1 MSEQKMCENKRDY
14 EVGHGKSS
22 GAARATPPPACHGE
36 VPHHIAGVRNYQLIN
51 WYDGNGRAIPSADR
65 TVFWLPCQF
74 PAKPSILVDC
84 CPQVYDNTRFFET
97 GALRKKFLP

>member
-1 MSEQKMCENKRDY
+1 MCEQKMCENKRDY

-65 TVFWLPCQF
+65 TVFWLPCQ
-74 PAKPSILVDC
+74 
-84 CPQVYDNTRFFET
+84 
-97 GALRKKFLP
+97 ALDSCRLLSANVR